1 MQSIRP
7 PVERTWARL
16 LLIVPCLLV
25 LYCTQVR
32 ADEADAFNFTL
43 GSNRTR
49 DDNVFRL
56 SPDTD
61 ALAVLGSRERGDTIS
76 NSYLVGT
83 FSKLIGRQRLLLDV
97 NLNQSRYE
105 GFSFL
110 DYDGSNL
117 AASLDWRL
125 TNLLSGRIGRTRVS
139 SLGSFADLRD
149 PVKNIYT
156 TEATYAS
163 LDFWVLPDW
172 HVEAE
177 LRRSTAGNESNTNRI
192 GDSVVDQWKAG
203 LRYTPRNGSQILIR
217 AIRMDGRL
225 PNREFVA
232 GSFIDNSYQQSELG
246 IEALSPLTGK
256 SRVTAVLA
264 QTQREHVNV
273 PSRDFSGI
281 TGSLKW
287 DWAVSGKLQL
297 ASRVRREVG
306 ASGDLLASYILTDG
320 ADLTL
325 NWLPTAKITLSLRYD
340 KSRRDFSGDPVSF
353 LAGQE
358 KRQDQ
363 LDTLSLNLSYR
374 PMQSV
379 MLTLGLTRSQRD
391 SNFAGLPFEVTSST
405 LGGQFSF

>member
-1 MQSIRP
+1 MQSISP

-25 LYCTQVR
+25 LCSTPVR
-32 ADEADAFNFTL
+32 ADEADAFNFTV
-43 GSNRTR
+43 GSTRTR

-56 SPDTD
+56 SPDTNT
-61 ALAVLGSRERGDTIS
+61 LAVLGTRERGDTIS
-76 NSYLVGT
+76 NSYLSGT
-83 FSKLIGRQRLLLDV
+83 FNKSIGRQRLLVDV
-97 NLNQSRYE
+97 NLNQNRYE
-105 GFSFL
+105 RFSFL
-110 DYDGSNL
+110 DFDGSNL
-117 AASLDWRL
+117 AANLDWRL
-125 TNLLSGRIGRTRVS
+125 SNLLSGRIGRTRMS

-163 LDFWVLPDW
+163 LDFWLQPDW
-172 HVEAE
+172 HLEAE
-177 LRRSTAGNESNTNRI
+177 LRRSTAGNESSTNKI

-256 SRVTAVLA
+256 SRVTAILA
-264 QTQREHVNV
+264 QTRREHANV
-273 PSRDFSGI
+273 PSRDFSGL

-287 DWAVSGKLQL
+287 DWAVGGKLQVV
-297 ASRVRREVG
+297 SRVRREIG

-320 ADLTL
+320 ADLSL
-325 NWLPTAKITLSLRYD
+325 NWMPTAKTTVSLRYD
-340 KSRRDFSGDPVSF
+340 TSRRDFAGDPVSF

-358 KRQDQ
+358 KREDR
-363 LDTLSLNLSYR
+363 LDSLSLNLSYR

-379 MLTLGLTRSQRD
+379 VLTLGVTRSQRD
-391 SNFAGLPFEVTSST
+391 SNFAGLPFEVTSTS